1 MFQEPLRVDL
11 VISGTGLRVRSV
23 SLRPPSEDAD
33 VLPPPAVTDVPL
45 GDAGRIRFE
54 FAIKV
59 TTDSEIS
66 CVLLAELIRL
76 NELYFS
82 TVNAQKNSDSG
93 PLMYYEILV
102 IACDM

>member
-1 MFQEPLRVDL
+1 MQPSVSRDTVRSVLVQLDRMFQEPLRVDL

-59 TTDSEIS
+59 TTNLLCGYSKEKISQSES
-66 CVLLAELIRL
+66 L
-76 NELYFS
+76 
-82 TVNAQKNSDSG
+82 
-93 PLMYYEILV
+93 
-102 IACDM
+102 

>member
-59 TTDSEIS
+59 TTNLSTALQS
-66 CVLLAELIRL
+66 KKLKLRL
-76 NELYFS
+76 
-82 TVNAQKNSDSG
+82 D
-93 PLMYYEILV
+93 
-102 IACDM
+102 D

>member
-59 TTDSEIS
+59 TTNLCSYKTKRKIFQS
-66 CVLLAELIRL
+66 
-76 NELYFS
+76 
-82 TVNAQKNSDSG
+82 VNLQRKQ
-93 PLMYYEILV
+93 E
-102 IACDM
+102 